1 MTKPSTEVDG
11 VFVSPRAHQVSPKDT
26 KMRTNWRITPPPWLG
41 EAVRNLASSEGR
53 TQANMLLRLVS
64 EAVQTR
70 RAIEAR
76 TVEAARLESLIRGEK

>member
-1 MTKPSTEVDG
+1 M
-11 VFVSPRAHQVSPKDT
+11 Q
-26 KMRTNWRITPPPWLG
+26 TNWRITPPPWLG

-76 TVEAARLESLIRGEK
+76 TPEVARLESLIRGEK